1 VQTLNYSILFI
12 VQIKEG
18 PCNMYCDGIY
28 LHHIHCDIGEETWKG
43 DFDVDA
49 FYCWNPPPP
58 NS

>member
-1 VQTLNYSILFI
+1 
-12 VQIKEG
+12 
-18 PCNMYCDGIY
+18 MYCDGIY

-58 NS
+58 QQLMLHNGI